1 MRVQSCLVYIVVV
14 ASPPPSPP
22 PACTFSGGGRAVDG
36 LVWWS
41 LQLGFTAPC
50 RSSPAAV
57 SKTMLY
63 REFADPRRDI
73 SSNGSSDNAMRTF
86 NDFRQYFNIQ
96 SQTLFTPAFLCPLRE
111 WQHLGFYSYLLC
123 LEFPELQ
130 RESYGFCLLF
140 YSSQVKGKL
149 KLLLS
154 SQSKFRTGIGT
165 RICILPRFYRIPSGL
180 KFWVDE
186 NYLIG

>member
-1 MRVQSCLVYIVVV
+1 MRVQSCLVILQWW
-14 ASPPPSPP
+14 PPPPP
-22 PACTFSGGGRAVDG
+22 RLQLAHFLVAVELLMDWFGGRFNWA
-36 LVWWS
+36 S
-41 LQLGFTAPC
+41 QLL
-50 RSSPAAV
+50 AAV

-63 REFADPRRDI
+63 CEFADPWRDI

-86 NDFRQYFNIQ
+86 KEFLQYFNIQ
-96 SQTLFTPAFLCPLRE
+96 SQTLFTPAFLCPLHE

-180 KFWVDE
+180 KF
-186 NYLIG
+186 